1 MLKTI
6 LDLNNT
12 QKLSKTQQ
20 KSISG
25 GYIPTLEQFC
35 CGPRSQGWWI
45 QQYPF
50 LGNDPYY
57 TCTDDVCYG
66 GGAW

>member
-1 MLKTI
+1 MN
-6 LDLNNT
+6 LDNS
-12 QKLSKTQQ
+12 QKLSKAQQ
-20 KSISG
+20 KLVSG

-35 CGPRSQGWWI
+35 CGSRWQGWRI

-57 TCTDDVCYG
+57 KCTDDVCNN